1 MRKLIAL
8 IIGFSC
14 CAAMASAGPRQSGS
28 PLDSTPFRSDRA
40 DFSRSLVAGHSQ
52 LFEQVPRASK
62 EAAEAREIAEVQAI
76 AYRISYAGVLLLTA
90 DRLFRSF
97 DSVLE
102 SMQMNAGDGT
112 NFRFVMEPKSRGF
125 EIGLRLTRPIGF

>member
-8 IIGFSC
+8 ILGFSC
-14 CAAMASAGPRQSGS
+14 CAGLASAAPRQSGS

-40 DFSRSLVAGHSQ
+40 EFSRSLAVGQSQ
-52 LFEQVPRASK
+52 LFDQPAPASK
-62 EAAEAREIAEVQAI
+62 EAKEAREAAEVEAI

>member
-8 IIGFSC
+8 ILGFSC
-14 CAAMASAGPRQSGS
+14 CASVAGAGPRQSGS
-28 PLDSTPFRSDRA
+28 PLDSSPFRSDRA
-40 DFSRSLVAGHSQ
+40 DFTLSLSVGHSS
-52 LFEQVPRASK
+52 LFGQVAPASK
-62 EAAEAREIAEVQAI
+62 EATEAREVAEVEAI

-102 SMQMNAGDGT
+102 SMQMNTEDGT
-112 NFRFVMEPKSRGF
+112 NFRFVMEPQSRGF

>member
-8 IIGFSC
+8 ILGFSC
-14 CAAMASAGPRQSGS
+14 CAAVASAAPRQSGS
-28 PLDSTPFRSDRA
+28 PLDSTPFRGDRA
-40 DFSRSLVAGHSQ
+40 LFSRSLVVGQSN
-52 LFEQVPRASK
+52 LFGQAAPSSK
-62 EAAEAREIAEVQAI
+62 EATEAREVAEVEAI

-102 SMQMNAGDGT
+102 SMQVNAEDGT
-112 NFRFVMEPKSRGF
+112 NFRFVMEPQSRGF

>member
-1 MRKLIAL
+1 MRKLISL
-8 IIGFSC
+8 VLGFSC
-14 CAAMASAGPRQSGS
+14 CAAVATAGPRQSGS

-40 DFSRSLVAGHSQ
+40 NFSLSAVGGQSQ
-52 LFEQVPRASK
+52 LFDRAAPASK
-62 EAAEAREIAEVQAI
+62 EATEARELAEVQAI

-102 SMQMNAGDGT
+102 SMQLNAEDGT
-112 NFRFVMEPKSRGF
+112 NFHFVMEPKSRGF
-125 EIGLRLTRPIGF
+125 EIGLRLSRPIGF

>member
-1 MRKLIAL
+1 MRKLISL
-8 IIGFSC
+8 ILGFSC
-14 CAAMASAGPRQSGS
+14 CAAVASAGPRESGS
-28 PLDSTPFRSDRA
+28 PLDSTPFRTDRA
-40 DFSRSLVAGHSQ
+40 DFSRSLSVGHPS
-52 LFEQVPRASK
+52 LFEQGPRASK
-62 EAAEAREIAEVQAI
+62 EATEARELAEVQAI

-102 SMQMNAGDGT
+102 SMQMNAEDGT
-112 NFRFVMEPKSRGF
+112 NFRFVMEPQSRGF

>member
-8 IIGFSC
+8 ILGFSC
-14 CAAMASAGPRQSGS
+14 CAAMASAAPRQSGT

-40 DFSRSLVAGHSQ
+40 DFSVSLVGSQSQ
-52 LFEQVPRASK
+52 LFVRTAPASR
-62 EAAEAREIAEVQAI
+62 EAKEARETAEVEAI

-112 NFRFVMEPKSRGF
+112 NFRFVMEPQSQGF

>member
-8 IIGFSC
+8 ILGFSC
-14 CAAMASAGPRQSGS
+14 CAAVASAAPRESGS
-28 PLDSTPFRSDRA
+28 PLDSTPFRGDRA
-40 DFSRSLVAGHSQ
+40 LFSRSLVAGHSHQ
-52 LFEQVPRASK
+52 FETAAPLSK
-62 EAAEAREIAEVQAI
+62 EATEARELAQVEAI

-102 SMQMNAGDGT
+102 SMQMNAEDGT